1 MSATPLL
8 KVRTV
13 TTGITLARGE
23 EAKWVEQVRAAHDF
37 NAAAQKALEAAGFE
51 VQSTRVSTN
60 PFEEYVDVADA
71 AAALESLRTLDAGLA
86 EMGCALF
93 NLGPARSDAAVALVC
108 DIVKL
113 SPRLFLSANVPHLDF
128 GRAKAVGEVVRAIG
142 DTTERGEGNFQFC
155 AAFNVK
161 PGIPFFPAAYHAGP
175 PSFAIGCETADVL
188 AAALPGDLGGARE
201 RVIETFTAQMRPIE
215 AVAEE
220 LAAAHGMPFDGL
232 DASVAPNPEVA
243 PITAAF
249 EGLGLGTFGGSG
261 TLAVAELVTSALK
274 SLPVKLCGYSGL
286 MLPPLEDA
294 GLAQR
299 ANEGRY
305 RVADLMVYS
314 SVCGLGLDTVPVP
327 GAAPP
332 ERLAALFL
340 DISALATRLD
350 KPLTARLFPVPGKAA
365 GEMTAFQ
372 HPHLCNCRVFDV
384 A

>member
-23 EAKWVEQVRAAHDF
+23 EAKWVEQARAAHEF

-71 AAALESLRTLDAGLA
+71 PAALESLRKLDAGLA

-161 PGIPFFPAAYHAGP
+161 PGIPAFPAAYHAGP

-188 AAALPGDLGGARE
+188 AAALLGDLGGAR
-201 RVIETFTAQMRPIE
+201 
-215 AVAEE
+215 
-220 LAAAHGMPFDGL
+220 
-232 DASVAPNPEVA
+232 
-243 PITAAF
+243 
-249 EGLGLGTFGGSG
+249 
-261 TLAVAELVTSALK
+261 
-274 SLPVKLCGYSGL
+274 
-286 MLPPLEDA
+286 
-294 GLAQR
+294 
-299 ANEGRY
+299 
-305 RVADLMVYS
+305 
-314 SVCGLGLDTVPVP
+314 
-327 GAAPP
+327 GA
-332 ERLAALFL
+332 
-340 DISALATRLD
+340 
-350 KPLTARLFPVPGKAA
+350 
-365 GEMTAFQ
+365 
-372 HPHLCNCRVFDV
+372 
-384 A
+384 

>member
-142 DTTERGEGNFQFC
+142 DLEML
-155 AAFNVK
+155 
-161 PGIPFFPAAYHAGP
+161 Y
-175 PSFAIGCETADVL
+175 
-188 AAALPGDLGGARE
+188 AR
-201 RVIETFTAQMRPIE
+201 A
-215 AVAEE
+215 
-220 LAAAHGMPFDGL
+220 
-232 DASVAPNPEVA
+232 
-243 PITAAF
+243 
-249 EGLGLGTFGGSG
+249 
-261 TLAVAELVTSALK
+261 
-274 SLPVKLCGYSGL
+274 
-286 MLPPLEDA
+286 
-294 GLAQR
+294 
-299 ANEGRY
+299 
-305 RVADLMVYS
+305 
-314 SVCGLGLDTVPVP
+314 
-327 GAAPP
+327 
-332 ERLAALFL
+332 
-340 DISALATRLD
+340 
-350 KPLTARLFPVPGKAA
+350 
-365 GEMTAFQ
+365 
-372 HPHLCNCRVFDV
+372 
-384 A
+384 